1 MATLEDLSNLLA
13 IQPDDQE
20 RYALAEKIIIDQVTY
35 RDTLIEEIR
44 TLKQELTATQKRA
57 DHASRPDTS
66 NFILQIPG
74 MKENYK
80 RHLDFNAVKEYSDMD
95 ATEYNTTRQLKPH
108 EKAELVEKIVK
119 SRERYPV
126 RNYTD
131 MKKTI
136 HSLQQQLL
144 TNSLF
149 ACSHILS
156 SEDEGLTLYETWN
169 KGWAKLSE
177 TDKDAK
183 NAKLQS
189 STILE
194 EILRKIFSKD
204 NPALSLQLY
213 HARTKVPEDILG
225 VYALQIIR
233 EHFQQATLDVIV
245 RDIIKVLMFSLQAPR
260 CATFDEWHRKFMKS
274 IEDLNLLYGEISWNQ
289 IYLAIVMW
297 ALELM
302 ENKYKLLRQHM
313 KLNLPKST
321 KALLENPT
329 DTLDQIIKMVTQWDT
344 NQVTSYMKNAMDR
357 KRDMGRDT
365 KTLHIVANLLDIP
378 MIQQET
384 PKAVAYNTT
393 AETDCSYCKQKNHTL
408 EQCRWKKFDRELK
421 DKVVILV
428 PTKEPHTSI
437 TFFVTDVY
445 LFVTRC
451 TSVCPHA
458 SPED

>member
-1 MATLEDLSNLLA
+1 
-13 IQPDDQE
+13 
-20 RYALAEKIIIDQVTY
+20 
-35 RDTLIEEIR
+35 
-44 TLKQELTATQKRA
+44 
-57 DHASRPDTS
+57 
-66 NFILQIPG
+66 
-74 MKENYK
+74 
-80 RHLDFNAVKEYSDMD
+80 
-95 ATEYNTTRQLKPH
+95 
-108 EKAELVEKIVK
+108 
-119 SRERYPV
+119 
-126 RNYTD
+126 

-149 ACSHILS
+149 ACAHILN
-156 SEDEGLTLYETWN
+156 SEDEELALYKTWN
-169 KGWAKLSE
+169 RGWATLSE
-177 TDKDAK
+177 NDKDAR

-233 EHFQQATLDVIV
+233 EYFPQATLDVIV
-245 RDIIKVLMFSLQAPR
+245 RDILKVLMFSLQAPR

-274 IEDLNLLYGEISWNQ
+274 IEDLKLLYGEISWDQ
-289 IYLAIVMW
+289 INLAIVIW

-313 KLNLPKST
+313 KFNLPTTT

-329 DTLDQIIKMVTQWDT
+329 DTFDQIIKMVTQWDI
-344 NQVTSYMKNAMDR
+344 NQVASHLKNAVDR
-357 KRDMGRDT
+357 KRDMGRNT

-421 DKVVILV
+421 DKVTILV
-428 PTKEPHTSI
+428 PTLLKEPQSP
-437 TFFVTDVY
+437 
-445 LFVTRC
+445 TRP
-451 TSVCPHA
+451 SSA
-458 SPED
+458 EREALE